1 MNKMEVK
8 KIVNDEMKQIINSE
22 IKKFVND
29 SLDKEIRKL
38 LNSKNSASR
47 DELISTI
54 KNAFEAV
61 YKTLWTKKDFWKT
74 DIK

>member
-1 MNKMEVK
+1 MDNIDVK
-8 KIVNDEMKQIINSE
+8 AVVNSE

-29 SLDKEIRKL
+29 NLDKEIKRIL
-38 LNSKNSASR
+38 RNGNSASR

-54 KNAFEAV
+54 KNAMEAV
-61 YKTLWTKKDFWKT
+61 YKVLWQKREFWKS

>member
-1 MNKMEVK
+1 MDNTDVK
-8 KIVNDEMKQIINSE
+8 AVVNSE

-29 SLDKEIRKL
+29 NLDKEIKRIL
-38 LNSKNSASR
+38 RNGNSASR

-54 KNAFEAV
+54 KNAMEAV
-61 YKTLWTKKDFWKT
+61 YKVLWQKREFWKS